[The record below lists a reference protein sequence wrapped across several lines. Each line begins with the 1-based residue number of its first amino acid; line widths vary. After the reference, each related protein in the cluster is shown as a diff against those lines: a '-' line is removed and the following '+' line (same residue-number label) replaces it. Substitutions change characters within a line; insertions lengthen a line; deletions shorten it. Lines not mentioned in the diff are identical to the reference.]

1 MEVPK
6 AKSRPSTP
14 LWDDSRGGL
23 VFPWVWCK
31 ASQEGRRWVEVTL
44 PEKSISHGKIITK
57 KMMSESWTEGIST
70 KMTRNPWTGTPVEII
85 IFDLAPGHEGIPDT
99 FIVCPGVHYSIG
111 LKGLFK
117 VLDIEQ

>member
-70 KMTRNPWTGTPVEII
+70 KMTRNPWTGTRGDSRHVYRLSRSPLQYWSQGS
-85 IFDLAPGHEGIPDT
+85 FQG
-99 FIVCPGVHYSIG
+99 S
-111 LKGLFK
+111 
-117 VLDIEQ
+117 